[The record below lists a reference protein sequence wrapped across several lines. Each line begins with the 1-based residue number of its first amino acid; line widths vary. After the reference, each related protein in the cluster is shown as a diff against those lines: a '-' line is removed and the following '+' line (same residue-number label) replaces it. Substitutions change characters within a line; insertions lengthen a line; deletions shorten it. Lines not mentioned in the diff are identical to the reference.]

1 MTSPGFVM
9 SDRWPAQVRSLDAG
23 SIQMTVVDGTVH
35 LHGHL
40 PSLAALQTTLE
51 AAAAA
56 PGVTDVESEIAVR
69 VRENGSQ

>member
-1 MTSPGFVM
+1 
-9 SDRWPAQVRSLDAG
+9 
-23 SIQMTVVDGTVH
+23 MTVVDGTVH
-35 LHGHL
+35 LHCHL

>member
-1 MTSPGFVM
+1 
-9 SDRWPAQVRSLDAG
+9 
-23 SIQMTVVDGTVH
+23 MTVVDGTVH